1 MFNNRSTI
9 APPPEDTLKEIKI
22 SPLEGEKKFL
32 NELYEF
38 RNFREGCD
46 SVINCDFKSKIL
58 TNNENNFSRKELS
71 TLVPQHLSNFSDT
84 VFSRFT
90 SHFSHKNKVAFTLA
104 EVLITLGIIGVVAAI
119 TLPTLIANYKNKV
132 LLNQAKNSY
141 SKISNALLLVKT
153 QNGYDSYADFFRP
166 NTTNDELMQELSKSL
181 KMTKICNAYRGGCW
195 TWKTKYNKKTYCNG
209 QTIYRDFHNY
219 TSAILNDGS
228 VIMLSNFNDTDKGNG
243 GCVWFNSYPKRDSN
257 GNIIKDEN
265 GNDII
270 INSKETRCGEI
281 IIDTNGAKKPNQ
293 IGADTW
299 SLRIYKDKITI
310 DTFPYDDNLSYENY
324 QEGEE

>member
-1 MFNNRSTI
+1 M
-9 APPPEDTLKEIKI
+9 
-22 SPLEGEKKFL
+22 
-32 NELYEF
+32 YEF

-58 TNNENNFSRKELS
+58 TNNKNNFPRKELS
-71 TLVPQHLSNFSDT
+71 TLVPQYLSNFSDT
-84 VFSRFT
+84 VFPRFT
-90 SHFSHKNKVAFTLA
+90 SQFSHKNKVAFTLA
-104 EVLITLGIIGVVAAI
+104 EVLITLGIIGVIAAM
-119 TLPTLIANYKNKV
+119 TLPSLIANYKNKV

-195 TWKTKYNKKTYCNG
+195 TWKTKYNKKTYYNG

>member
-1 MFNNRSTI
+1 M
-9 APPPEDTLKEIKI
+9 PPPDDTLKEIKI

-58 TNNENNFSRKELS
+58 TNNGNNFPHKELS
-71 TLVPQHLSNFSDT
+71 TLVPQYLSNFSDT
-84 VFSRFT
+84 VFPRFT

-104 EVLITLGIIGVVAAI
+104 EVLITLGIIGVVAAM

-181 KMTKICNAYRGGCW
+181 QMTKICNAYRGGCW
-195 TWKTKYNKKTYCNG
+195 TWKTKYEKKKLEDG
-209 QTIYRDFHNY
+209 KAIYLDYRN
-219 TSAILNDGS
+219 SASAVLTDGS
-228 VIMLSNFNDTDKGNG
+228 VITLSNYNRNG
-243 GCVWFNSYPKRDSN
+243 DCHWVNSYYKRDQN
-257 GNIIKDEN
+257 GNIVKDEK
-265 GNDII
+265 GNNIV
-270 INSKETRCGEI
+270 INDADARCGHI
-281 IIDTNGAKKPNQ
+281 IIDTNGAKGPNQ
-293 IGADTW
+293 FGADTW
-299 SLRIYKDKITI
+299 DFDI
-310 DTFPYDDNLSYENY
+310 FPQKVSAQWFSFLYDDKLKYENY

>member
-1 MFNNRSTI
+1 M
-9 APPPEDTLKEIKI
+9 PPPDDTLKEIKI

-58 TNNENNFSRKELS
+58 TNNGNNFPHKELS
-71 TLVPQHLSNFSDT
+71 TLVPQYLSNFSDT
-84 VFSRFT
+84 VFPRFT

-141 SKISNALLLVKT
+141 SIISNAMIQAKS
-153 QNGYDSYADFFRP
+153 QNGYDSYGDIFSK
-166 NTTNDELMQELSKSL
+166 NKSTDDIIQELSGSL
-181 KMTKICNAYRGGCW
+181 KTTKICKRGQLGCW
-195 TWKTKYNKKTYCNG
+195 NWKTKKNKKKYYNG
-209 QTIYRDFHNY
+209 KTVYNNY
-219 TSAILNDGS
+219 NGSSSAVLSDGS
-228 VIMLSNFNDTDKGNG
+228 VITLSNFNINGDCHWSNSGIVRDEKG
-243 GCVWFNSYPKRDSN
+243 YLK
-257 GNIIKDEN
+257 KDEN
-265 GNDII
+265 GNFVTYNFSDD
-270 INSKETRCGEI
+270 RCGQI
-281 IIDTNGAKKPNQ
+281 IIDTNGAKGPNQ
-293 IGADTW
+293 FGADTW
-299 SLRIYKDKITI
+299 DFDI
-310 DTFPYDDNLSYENY
+310 FPQKVSAQWFSFLYDDKLKYENY

>member
-84 VFSRFT
+84 VFPRFT

-141 SKISNALLLVKT
+141 SIISNA
-153 QNGYDSYADFFRP
+153 
-166 NTTNDELMQELSKSL
+166 MIQE
-181 KMTKICNAYRGGCW
+181 
-195 TWKTKYNKKTYCNG
+195 
-209 QTIYRDFHNY
+209 
-219 TSAILNDGS
+219 
-228 VIMLSNFNDTDKGNG
+228 
-243 GCVWFNSYPKRDSN
+243 
-257 GNIIKDEN
+257 
-265 GNDII
+265 
-270 INSKETRCGEI
+270 
-281 IIDTNGAKKPNQ
+281 
-293 IGADTW
+293 IGRAHV
-299 SLRIYKDKITI
+299 
-310 DTFPYDDNLSYENY
+310 
-324 QEGEE
+324 